1 MINKVQKRNG
11 EGSDKQWDQL
21 PSTIGDK
28 SYQNS
33 SEEKVKI
40 DKFENKTENWKIV
53 EIQLNGKQNFQN
65 V

>member
-1 MINKVQKRNG
+1 MYLLKVINKVQKRNG
-11 EGSDKQWDQL
+11 EGSDKQSDQL

-40 DKFENKTENWKIV
+40 DKFENKTEN
-53 EIQLNGKQNFQN
+53 
-65 V
+65 